1 MWIDLYTYSRCKQM
15 ELALRLNCGFARV
28 AVKEFSGIRRGLSRS
43 SINHQKRKEKF
54 QLLFADVEKYCDLH
68 EVVILVFVLDCFGK
82 RWNQTRAC
90 VLNIVVHF
98 LLLIG
103 KLCHC
108 LRKKNIPYF
117 LIQTPPSNKCLPQI
131 NTSIQALQ

>member
-1 MWIDLYTYSRCKQM
+1 M

-43 SINHQKRKEKF
+43 SINHQKRQDKF
-54 QLLFADVEKYCDLH
+54 QLLFADVEKYCDSH
-68 EVVILVFVLDCFGK
+68 EDGDFGQLIVIVVGPGVVILFLTVLGRDGT
-82 RWNQTRAC
+82 QTRAC

-108 LRKKNIPYF
+108 LRKRNI
-117 LIQTPPSNKCLPQI
+117 Q
-131 NTSIQALQ
+131 